1 MVLIADIGNSA
12 IKIGRFAENV
22 DADNPLET
30 PQDTIVVRPE
40 DDSLALSK
48 WLDPNDRI
56 LVACSVSQRNA
67 DHLVT
72 ILQQIQPIRVRFLL
86 TQDFWIEKRVKY
98 PERVGLDRL
107 AGAVAANWIRDPFRT
122 AIVIDAGSAITVD
135 LVSVDGV
142 FEGGTIM
149 AGAGLLTR
157 ALSSGTAQ
165 LPLIEYH
172 ETDAAP
178 SVVGRSTE
186 EAIQSGVYWGT
197 IGAIRQVVQQMQS
210 ELSSPAQIFVTGG
223 DMQKMMW
230 HLPDHAEFVPHLI
243 LSGIELIA
251 RRLDLP
257 L

>member
-12 IKIGRFAENV
+12 IKIGRFAEN
-22 DADNPLET
+22 AGTDNPLET
-30 PQDTIVVRPE
+30 PQDTIVVRPD
-40 DDSLALSK
+40 DDSLALSR
-48 WLDPNDRI
+48 WLDPNDTF

-72 ILQQIQPIRVRFLL
+72 ILQQIQPIKVRFLS
-86 TQDFWIEKRVKY
+86 TQDFLIKKRVKY

-107 AGAVAANWIRDPFRT
+107 AGAVAVNAVRDSQRP

-135 LVSVDGV
+135 LVSAIGT

-178 SVVGRSTE
+178 AVVGRSTE

-197 IGAIRQVVQQMQS
+197 IGAIRQVVQQMQA
-210 ELSSPAQIFVTGG
+210 ELRSPAQIYVTGG

-230 HLPDHAEFVPHLI
+230 HLPDDAEFVPHLI
-243 LSGIELIA
+243 LAGIELIA
-251 RRLDLP
+251 RQLD
-257 L
+257 